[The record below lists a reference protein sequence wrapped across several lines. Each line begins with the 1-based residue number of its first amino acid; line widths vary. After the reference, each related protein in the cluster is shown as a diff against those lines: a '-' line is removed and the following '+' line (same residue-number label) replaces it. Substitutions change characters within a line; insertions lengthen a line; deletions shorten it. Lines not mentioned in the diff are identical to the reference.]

1 MLKIII
7 SCISYVYGIM
17 NRFMKY
23 IFIFHV
29 SEAMETVKH
38 VVCYKKTHSSLKNV
52 YVPHR
57 ILIFKTGNEVL
68 L

>member
-1 MLKIII
+1 
-7 SCISYVYGIM
+7 M